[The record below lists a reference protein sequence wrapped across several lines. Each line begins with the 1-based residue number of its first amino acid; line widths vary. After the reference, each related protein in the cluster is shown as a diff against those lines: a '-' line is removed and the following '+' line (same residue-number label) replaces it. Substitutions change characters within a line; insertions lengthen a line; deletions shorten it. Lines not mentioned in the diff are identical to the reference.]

1 MDYTFEVEDFI
12 QVVRHSWWTNLI
24 EPTQRQGVMR
34 GMPATSLLQ
43 WQILQMSAK
52 VIVIFSPFFSAYK
65 YFGSCLLLT
74 ALFQMESS

>member
-52 VIVIFSPFFSAYK
+52 VIVIFSPFFV
-65 YFGSCLLLT
+65 LT
-74 ALFQMESS
+74 NILDLVFS